1 MFSKG
6 RSNEEIDAT
15 ARALILAADAE
26 GLGAHLNGNGASK
39 AALNLQ
45 GPDKLPLLFLAVMH
59 DEVECARVLLA
70 AKAEVN
76 AVDASGASAC
86 FLAAR
91 NDAASCLELL
101 IGAGAKVD
109 DDLADFGY

>member
-6 RSNEEIDAT
+6 RTNEEIDAT

-26 GLGAHLNGNGASK
+26 GLGAHLNGASK

-59 DEVECARVLLA
+59 DEAECARVLLA

-101 IGAGAKVD
+101 IGAGACWTRRQ
-109 DDLADFGY
+109 